1 MKYNDTVE
9 DLTAQQ
15 SQQDKWIPDIEQSIE
30 KKRNKKT
37 RIK

>member
-1 MKYNDTVE
+1 MKYNDIVE

-15 SQQDKWIPDIEQSIE
+15 SQQDKWMPDIEQSI
-30 KKRNKKT
+30 KKQRKKKT